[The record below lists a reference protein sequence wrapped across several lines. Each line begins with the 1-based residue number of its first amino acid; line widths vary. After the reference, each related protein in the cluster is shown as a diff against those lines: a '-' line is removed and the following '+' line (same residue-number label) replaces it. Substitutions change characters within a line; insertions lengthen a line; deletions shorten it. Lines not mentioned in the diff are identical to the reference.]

1 MKRHSHQLLL
11 IFSLGVALT
20 LAQTEEKQ
28 QYQLIGTILQD
39 DGKPFR
45 GVTPIIFLEGV
56 TAPLAVHTQ
65 ADPAGKFKF
74 KKLFPGMFTLVVYIP
89 RAGEKMQTVEVSRSL
104 ADGKG
109 RIFLDIVFQRNITS
123 TRLDEI
129 SIAELSIPSEAKK
142 EYSKSREKLAKQDV
156 RGAIAHLKKAVE
168 FAPQF
173 SAAWNNLGTLAYQA
187 GDYALAESY
196 FRAALKHDPDCYP
209 CLVNLGG
216 ALLSQ
221 LKIQDALPIN
231 LEAVK
236 ARPDDALAQSQLG
249 QNYFFLK
256 QFNEAEKYLR
266 RAETL
271 DPGHFS
277 FPQLVLAEIYLLRED
292 DASLARELEQ
302 FLRFHPD
309 TEQAAIIQKR
319 LDEIRLRLHSDKSN

>member
-1 MKRHSHQLLL
+1 MKRNGHRLLP
-11 IFSLGVALT
+11 IFFISVALT
-20 LAQTEEKQ
+20 FAQTEKKE

-56 TAPLAVHTQ
+56 TVPLAVHTLV
-65 ADPAGKFKF
+65 DRAGKFKF
-74 KKLFPGMFTLVVYIP
+74 KNLIPGMFTLVAYIP

-104 ADGKG
+104 ADKNG
-109 RIFLDIVFQRNITS
+109 RIFLDIVFQRNVTS
-123 TRLDEI
+123 TSLNEI
-129 SIAELSIPSEAKK
+129 STVELSIPNKAKK

-156 RGAIAHLKKAVE
+156 QGAIAHLKKAVE

-173 SAAWNNLGTLAYQA
+173 SDAWNKLGTLAYQA

-196 FRAALKHDPDCYP
+196 FRSALKHDPDYYP
-209 CLVNLGG
+209 SLVNLGG

-221 LKIQDALPIN
+221 HKIQEALPLN

-249 QNYFFLK
+249 LNYFFLK
-256 QFNEAEKYLR
+256 KFDEAENYLK
-266 RAETL
+266 RAVIL

-277 FPQLVLAEIYLLRED
+277 YPQLVLAEIYLLRKD

-302 FLRFHPD
+302 FLRLHPD
-309 TEQAAIIQKR
+309 AEQAATIQKR
-319 LDEIRLRLHSDKSN
+319 LAEVLLRLHSDKSP